1 MQKHFYYYVIRKDD
15 SVYTMRTTYH
25 VIKENL
31 NDPQAKHIVPIGFFD
46 WIRLTLKFGSR
57 K

>member
-1 MQKHFYYYVIRKDD
+1 MQKHFYYYVIRKDE

-31 NDPQAKHIVPIGFFD
+31 NDPQAKHIVPIGLFE